1 MGTRL
6 REWRRRRL
14 MTQRDL
20 ADASGVGAVTI
31 ARIEAGHAVPRFG
44 TVRKLAAALKC
55 EPEQL
60 LAEDAPDT
68 KRVA

>member
-1 MGTRL
+1 MGVRL

-14 MTQRDL
+14 MTQREL
-20 ADASGVGAVTI
+20 AEASGVGAVTI
-31 ARIEAGHAVPRFG
+31 ARIESGHAMPRFG
-44 TVRKLAAALKC
+44 TVRKLAAALKI

-60 LAEDAPDT
+60 MGEAPDT

>member
-20 ADASGVGAVTI
+20 AAASGVGAVTI
-31 ARIEAGHAVPRFG
+31 ARIESGHAVPRFA
-44 TVRKLAAALKC
+44 TVRKLAGALQIT
-55 EPEQL
+55 PEQL
-60 LAEDAPDT
+60 MGEDAEGN
-68 KRVA
+68 AAA

>member
-1 MGTRL
+1 MGVRL

-20 ADASGVGAVTI
+20 AEASGVGAVTI
-31 ARIEAGHAVPRFG
+31 ARIEAGHATPRFR
-44 TVRKLAAALKC
+44 TVRKLAAALKIA
-55 EPEQL
+55 PEQL
-60 LAEDAPDT
+60 LEDAPDT